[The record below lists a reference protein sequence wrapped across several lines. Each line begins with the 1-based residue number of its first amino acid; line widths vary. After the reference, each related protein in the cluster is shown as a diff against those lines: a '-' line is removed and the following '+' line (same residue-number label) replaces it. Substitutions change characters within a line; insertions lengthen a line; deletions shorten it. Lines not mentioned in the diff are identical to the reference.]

1 MIKIQKLKA
10 NYGFRHSGLKQKYFV
25 KAFFLLSLSIS
36 LKSDMV
42 YQLYMVMENAKMF
55 IYCTFTEDFIADLW
69 IYLQNGV

>member
-1 MIKIQKLKA
+1 M
-10 NYGFRHSGLKQKYFV
+10 

-55 IYCTFTEDFIADLW
+55 IYCTFTEDFIADL
-69 IYLQNGV
+69 